1 MVTLTIISRKTHQF
15 HVCALVVA
23 GEPLGLIWGFSPSF
37 HSLFSEGN
45 AHLLSSGKKIHVF
58 LKKPLQYFSEAK
70 PLEKL
75 SCIFFFLFQFLI
87 TLPLCPLRNAILQKI
102 FARFSGGKAADHRV
116 ITSNYSRIGTKHC
129 TNIVTFKQLTWG
141 PETQLEFRQLALG
154 KKKVI
159 ATFYSWTCSG
169 MPIFLKLRRFHFCT
183 CQETLW
189 SLYVLAAC
197 SLLYN

>member
-87 TLPLCPLRNAILQKI
+87 TLPLCTLRNEILQKI

-141 PETQLEFRQLALG
+141 PETQLEFRQLTLG
-154 KKKVI
+154 KSYCYLLLLNLLRYANLSQIEKI
-159 ATFYSWTCSG
+159 PFLY
-169 MPIFLKLRRFHFCT
+169 MPGNIVVFVCFS
-183 CQETLW
+183 
-189 SLYVLAAC
+189 SL
-197 SLLYN
+197 